1 MKIRVLGCY
10 GTELSGYNATSFLVN
25 ENILVDA
32 GTIASALTM
41 EEQLKIRSILLSH
54 SHFDHVK
61 GLFFLADNLF
71 ERFSTTVNIY
81 STSGI
86 LDILKTHYFNNLLSP
101 DFTAIPD
108 KKNPVMRFNPIVPSE
123 GFEVNG
129 LMVHA
134 FKANHVVES
143 VGYKLQDGNGAIL
156 YSGDTGATPWMWKE
170 AREQKGLKA
179 IFVETS
185 FPNRLGELARLTGH
199 LTPSMLEEELQ
210 KIGDLDVPIFI
221 FHMKPQYLETLTTE
235 IEQLNHPN
243 ISILKQGDEFTF

>member
-1 MKIRVLGCY
+1 MKIRILGCY
-10 GTELSGYNATSFLVN
+10 GTELLDYNATSFLIN
-25 ENILVDA
+25 ETILIDA
-32 GTIASALTM
+32 GTIASALTI

-61 GLFFLADNLF
+61 GLFFLADSIL
-71 ERFSTTVNIY
+71 EGFSTTVNIF
-81 STSGI
+81 STAGI
-86 LDILKTHYFNNLLSP
+86 LDILKAHYFNDLLSP
-101 DFTAIPD
+101 DFTSIPD
-108 KKNPVMRFNPIVPSE
+108 KKKPLMKFNPIVPSR

-129 LMVHA
+129 LMVNA

-156 YSGDTGATPWMWKE
+156 YSGDTGATPWIWKE

-185 FPNRLGELARLTGH
+185 FPNRLSGLARLTGH
-199 LTPSMLEEELQ
+199 LTPSMLEEELK
-210 KIGDLDVPIFI
+210 KIGNLDVPIFI
-221 FHMKPQYLETLTTE
+221 FHMKPQYLETLTAE